1 MKVLSVL
8 AENKEKIRA
17 RYSSLTYHYFSYS
30 CTSNL
35 VFTAGALHYCNT
47 LQCTACSVLHFFNTN
62 LYSQTKIME
71 QNCLFLFTDRIFCYH
86 KKLLTLCKET
96 VTMWSG
102 YKSSPVSKEC
112 TIFISKPLKYVIQVN
127 NQASKGGVCL
137 DYSLTLMMEEILSLK
152 RIYQGND
159 PRSHVNLRPHSTI
172 LIFSQYVIGMF

>member
-1 MKVLSVL
+1 
-8 AENKEKIRA
+8 
-17 RYSSLTYHYFSYS
+17 
-30 CTSNL
+30 
-35 VFTAGALHYCNT
+35 
-47 LQCTACSVLHFFNTN
+47 
-62 LYSQTKIME
+62 
-71 QNCLFLFTDRIFCYH
+71 
-86 KKLLTLCKET
+86 
-96 VTMWSG
+96 MWSG